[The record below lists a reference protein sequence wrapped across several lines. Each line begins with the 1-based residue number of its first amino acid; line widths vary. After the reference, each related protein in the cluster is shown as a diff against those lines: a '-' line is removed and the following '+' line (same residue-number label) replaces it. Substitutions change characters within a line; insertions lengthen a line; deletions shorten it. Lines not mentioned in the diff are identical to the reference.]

1 MAALSVGT
9 DDIITQSGVTIA
21 APDASFTP
29 AAGTYANQ
37 TVTYNKLQL
46 QVEDAI
52 FNCLFNKAIEIAS
65 TFKQNATYVSF
76 KLLIFNNFLKLNLV
90 HLN

>member
-9 DDIITQSGVTIA
+9 DDIVAQNGVTIT
-21 APDASFTP
+21 APEASFTP

-46 QVEDAI
+46 QAKY
-52 FNCLFNKAIEIAS
+52 NMK
-65 TFKQNATYVSF
+65 
-76 KLLIFNNFLKLNLV
+76 
-90 HLN
+90 